1 MTTLAWWLVQHQPV
15 FLKMGPK
22 WPVSIVKWSIRMIWG
37 IHEYP
42 HDSVLLIS
50 KGLNF
55 RTVLNNCDTLRL
67 KLARVG
73 IPGCAPGIRWL
84 TLGEHVFFRDM
95 RSRGWQHH
103 ERLLKSTYPGWWF
116 GTWLDYDFPFSW
128 ECHHPKWRSHV
139 DPMSIWWLE
148 EIPASSLV
156 GVDLWSASAENYR
169 ADKWAPVNGYT
180 QFHQLSLEIVYGLC
194 GYPIIP
200 WTSGNFTFLSWA
212 WPVYCAWLSLS
223 TERFAAATRGEC
235 ALKHGWIAVDAT
247 MVIDCTCMLSD
258 MVMMWNGSNSSPRMG
273 WGRIYSGPIA
283 DAEDGP
289 MLSYTVYISHL
300 FTWVKTYMKYYHTW
314 RFINIRQH
322 QPAILG
328 TILVPGCWLRAI

>member
-1 MTTLAWWLVQHQPV
+1 MTGFNSEMVDSDDL
-15 FLKMGPK
+15 G
-22 WPVSIVKWSIRMIWG
+22 VSMNIPMTVSFWSRKVWTSA
-37 IHEYP
+37 P
-42 HDSVLLIS
+42 
-50 KGLNF
+50 F
-55 RTVLNNCDTLRL
+55 WTTVTRSGWSW
-67 KLARVG
+67 RVSASRDAHLESG
-73 IPGCAPGIRWL
+73 GWRW
-84 TLGEHVFFRDM
+84 ENMFFFRHM

-289 MLSYTVYISHL
+289 MLSYTVYISNL